1 MKTAVTI
8 LSLFLANATA
18 WAQPADTSKVTTPDS
33 ANTTTGFAGSR
44 DISELSIDELLGNAS
59 RIRFNINFFGD
70 LSAVAC
76 DNCAPDDPSYKP
88 GFVLD
93 EPSMLVTADLGSS
106 VQSLMEIAYGPHDS
120 FVDVERFQIGWH
132 DDQFSVVAG
141 RIHSPL
147 GYWNSRYHHG
157 HWLMPTIDRPR
168 ILAFEDEGGLF
179 PVHQVG
185 VFGGW
190 QTPVDTGIFRVDA
203 GVANG
208 RPNDPTAVATFGDD
222 NLAKSAVVAAFI
234 QDVGIK
240 GLHAGVGLVYDK
252 IAGADSMTRPAL
264 PDVPITELI
273 GNVNVAY
280 TGDQLLLIGEAYYL
294 SHTAPGLSSHF
305 LYAYAL
311 GGYRIDQWTP
321 YVREEIFAP
330 SGDRDPFY
338 NPDPLMVDV
347 EYGFSE
353 TIAGVRYNLS
363 SWSALKAE
371 YRLEVPLESGR
382 ETIHRGLINW
392 SFGL

>member
-1 MKTAVTI
+1 MKTAFIVALCCAYT
-8 LSLFLANATA
+8 AA

-33 ANTTTGFAGSR
+33 GNTTTGFAGSR

-76 DNCAPDDPSYKP
+76 ANCTPDDPGYKP
-88 GFVLD
+88 GFTLD
-93 EPSMLVTADLGSS
+93 EPSMLFTADLGSS

-141 RIHSPL
+141 RIHNPL

-168 ILAFEDEGGLF
+168 ILEFEDHGGLY

-190 QTPVDTGIFRVDA
+190 QTAVDTGVLRVDA

-208 RPNDPTAVATFGDD
+208 RPNDPTAVATFGDN
-222 NLAKSAVVAAFI
+222 NLAKSFVVAAFL

-240 GLHAGVGLVYDK
+240 GLHAGIGAVYDK
-252 IAGADSMTRPAL
+252 IAGADATIRPAF
-264 PDVPITELI
+264 PNEPINELI
-273 GNVNVAY
+273 GNINVAY
-280 TGDQLLLIGEAYYL
+280 NSDALLLIGEAYFL
-294 SHTAPGLSSHF
+294 SHTATGISSRFFH
-305 LYAYAL
+305 AYAL
-311 GGYRIDQWTP
+311 VGYRMGAWTP
-321 YVREEIFAP
+321 YLREEFFDP
-330 SGDRDPFY
+330 WGDQDPFY
-338 NPDPLMVDV
+338 NPDPLMGNV

-353 TIAGVRYNLS
+353 TIAGLRYNIS

-371 YRLEVPLESGR
+371 YRLEVPTDSTR
-382 ETIHRGLINW
+382 ETIHRGLVNW